1 MLRRNSQFQQINNIK
16 IRIVVPGD
24 SQRRV
29 GEIVYIKLPTI
40 EPITQEDP
48 TSVDP
53 FYSGRYLISRIKH
66 SLTADSETYETIM
79 ELVKDS
85 YTFPLPAKT

>member
-1 MLRRNSQFQQINNIK
+1 MNSIQLEIT
-16 IRIVVPGD
+16 VSGD

-29 GEIVYIKLPTI
+29 GEIVYINLPSI
-40 EPITQEDP
+40 EPKNEENP

-53 FYSGRYLISRIKH
+53 FYSGRYMISRIKH
-66 SLTADSETYETIM
+66 TLSAESNTYETIM

-85 YTFPLPAKT
+85 YTFPLPEKR

>member
-1 MLRRNSQFQQINNIK
+1 MNNIK
-16 IRIVVPGD
+16 LRIVVPGD

-29 GEIVYIKLPTI
+29 GEIVSVRLPSI
-40 EPITQEDP
+40 EPVTTENP
-48 TSVDP
+48 TSLDP

-66 SLTADSETYETIM
+66 VLTAEDETYETIM

-85 YTFPLPAKT
+85 YTESLPAKV